1 MYHTVCFV
9 DDEILSFVQLY
20 ILWNQFVCVR
30 DRDGERE
37 RERGGY
43 YPVLVGK
50 AYWNM
55 LVPQH
60 PILLHNH
67 MIVMLNESNL
77 PVYTCNDSDQNK
89 LAQSDTMYYTTTH
102 SDSCSKTTENRSI
115 TWAVTDQ
122 IVPRSASPDRKE
134 IRRDT
139 GRDNWRVTPSS
150 DYKPQGVVC
159 WTGAPIP
166 KALYHTLCWLYCQWY
181 THNYMLASS
190 EPKTI
195 IALALTLK
203 WPIHANAGHK
213 NSVKVHGIS
222 LAKLQQLLSG
232 LFK

>member
-1 MYHTVCFV
+1 MKP
-9 DDEILSFVQLY
+9 
-20 ILWNQFVCVR
+20 VCVCER
-30 DRDGERE
+30 ERWRE

-43 YPVLVGK
+43 YAVLILIGK

-89 LAQSDTMYYTTTH
+89 LAQSDTIICTTLLHTQIHVPKPLRTEVLHTTH
-102 SDSCSKTTENRSI
+102 TESCNWPNCT
-115 TWAVTDQ
+115 
-122 IVPRSASPDRKE
+122 
-134 IRRDT
+134 
-139 GRDNWRVTPSS
+139 WRVTPSS

-195 IALALTLK
+195 IALPLTLK
-203 WPIHANAGHK
+203 WTTHANAGRK
-213 NSVKVHGIS
+213 NSVKVHRIS